1 MTKTELMKLTDD
13 MKIEYA
19 YSLYKCRADVLRP
32 RYGNQ
37 FLILRSYTT
46 RVGLA
51 DFETN
56 TFYLFGYYS
65 ATTTQHAHKFI
76 KWLKENYSRDFK
88 IVRLEYYSNTPKR
101 IINELVNCDY
111 ETLINVSCPTL

>member
-1 MTKTELMKLTDD
+1 MTKTELIALTDE
-13 MKIEYA
+13 MRTEYE
-19 YSLYKCRADVLRP
+19 YCLYHCNAGVLKP

-37 FLILRSYTT
+37 FLILKSYST
-46 RVGLA
+46 RVGIA
-51 DFETN
+51 DFNTN

-88 IVRLEYYSNTPKR
+88 LVRLEYYSNTPKR
-101 IINELVNCDY
+101 IVNELVNCDY
-111 ETLINVSCPTL
+111 ETLIDITL

>member
-1 MTKTELMKLTDD
+1 MTKTELMALTNE
-13 MKIEYA
+13 MRVEHEY
-19 YSLYKCRADVLRP
+19 YLYHCNAGVLRSN
-32 RYGNQ
+32 YGNR
-37 FLILRSYTT
+37 FLILKSYTT
-46 RVGLA
+46 RVGIA

-88 IVRLEYYSNTPKR
+88 LVRLEYYSNT
-101 IINELVNCDY
+101 
-111 ETLINVSCPTL
+111 

>member
-1 MTKTELMKLTDD
+1 MTKTELMNLTNE
-13 MKIEYA
+13 MKIDYA
-19 YSLYKCRADVLRP
+19 YPLYKCSADVLRP

-46 RVGLA
+46 RVGIA

-76 KWLKENYSRDFK
+76 KWLKENYSRDFQL
-88 IVRLEYYSNTPKR
+88 VRLEYYSYTPKK
-101 IINELVNCDY
+101 IATELEKCDY
-111 ETLINVSCPTL
+111 ETLINISL

>member
-1 MTKTELMKLTDD
+1 MTRTELMKLTEKMRIDG
-13 MKIEYA
+13 A
-19 YSLYKCRADVLRP
+19 YNLYKCTADVLRP

-46 RVGLA
+46 RVGIA
-51 DFETN
+51 DFNTN

-88 IVRLEYYSNTPKR
+88 LVRLEYYSNTPKK
-101 IINELVNCDY
+101 IASELEQCDY
-111 ETLINVSCPTL
+111 ETLINISL